1 MLVYG
6 LFVDVL
12 QRECIISWPDMGWK
26 MRAAVCTYFVRMCFN
41 EYLCGRVFFKVTLR
55 IRIW

>member
-12 QRECIISWPDMGWK
+12 QRECIISWRDMEWK
-26 MRAAVCTYFVRMCFN
+26 MRAVVCTRI
-41 EYLCGRVFFKVTLR
+41 YLGVCVLMSTCVEGVF
-55 IRIW
+55 